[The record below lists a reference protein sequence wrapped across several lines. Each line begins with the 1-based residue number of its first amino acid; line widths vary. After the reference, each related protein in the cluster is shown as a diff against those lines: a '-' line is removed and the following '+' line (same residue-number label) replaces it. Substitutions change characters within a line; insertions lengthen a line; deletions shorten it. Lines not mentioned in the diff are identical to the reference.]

1 MQLITTLQ
9 IYTGKETTPRRYR
22 FSSAYTDRRP
32 IYLRVS
38 GTPQQLAAL
47 VAQLEK
53 IPTDQKIQL
62 GFEAGE
68 HPTGCTI
75 HSKITAP
82 IDADFAEGL
91 ATAKRQLAGMIR
103 A

>member
-9 IYTGKETTPRRYR
+9 IDTGKETTPRRYR
-22 FSSAYTDRRP
+22 FSSVYSDRRP

-47 VAQLEK
+47 VDQLEK
-53 IPTDQKIQL
+53 IPTDQNILL
-62 GFEAGE
+62 GFEAGQ

-82 IDADFAEGL
+82 INWQFAEGL